1 MRKIPPNIHIMTM
14 ICINIL
20 GIALEL
26 LKVEQKQLFKCLF
39 RCLSILIMNV
49 NFITIFKFQILSY
62 TKKKKKRELNYYKTK
77 TQK

>member
-49 NFITIFKFQILSY
+49 NFITIFRFQILSY
-62 TKKKKKRELNYYKTK
+62 TKKKRELYYYKTK

>member
-1 MRKIPPNIHIMTM
+1 MRKIPPNINIMTM

-49 NFITIFKFQILSY
+49 NFITIFRFQILSY
-62 TKKKKKRELNYYKTK
+62 TKKKRELYYYKTK